1 MNDKFDF
8 FMERLLQYAFDR
20 NIGYTLTLQL
30 NPFTPSLA
38 LPEDN
43 RMIINLNWHNHNE
56 IPFSLAHEIGHVVNG
71 DVGRLYY
78 APGSFGQRFER
89 QANLTALQIILP
101 IYIDA
106 NEGMVPNNYQ
116 TVMEQLQIPQV
127 LENDVKLQFSKL
139 ISF

>member
-1 MNDKFDF
+1 
-8 FMERLLQYAFDR
+8 
-20 NIGYTLTLQL
+20 
-30 NPFTPSLA
+30 
-38 LPEDN
+38 
-43 RMIINLNWHNHNE
+43 MIINLNWHNHNE